1 MFAIPIHDNGEP
13 THILCDNDSVVT
25 NTSNVKSSLNK
36 KHSSIAYHFSRWNVA
51 TGVCKIAWVP
61 TGNNIAV
68 AMTKRLSVT
77 VRERLFGQWTY

>member
-1 MFAIPIHDNGEP
+1 MFETPIHDNGGP
-13 THILCDNDSVVT
+13 NHILCDNYSVVT
-25 NTSNVKSSLNK
+25 NTSNVEYSLNK
-36 KHSSIAYHFSRWNVA
+36 KRSSIAYHFSRWNMA
-51 TGVCKIAWVP
+51 TGVCKIAWVS